1 MYYII
6 KTDHSEIIGLSNV
19 NFYNVDTFDKEEY
32 KFEDEQSK
40 KTRFIIPTIDVE
52 YIFGTENKDE
62 WQTHLIKLEQG
73 DDVVYC
79 F

>member
-6 KTDHSEIIGLSNV
+6 KTDRAALIGLSDV
-19 NFYNVDTFDKEEY
+19 DCYNVDTFDKEEY
-32 KFEDEQSK
+32 KFEDIRSK

-52 YIFGTENKDE
+52 FIFGTEDKEE

-73 DDVVYC
+73 DDFVYS